1 MYSTRFHELMTRG
14 FSLSNKIYFK
24 EFDQHEFNQWI
35 DDCKRLLAKC
45 EPEPEGFPWFPDL
58 RHIEEVVM
66 LLAKTSSRIS
76 KGEITYIGIF

>member
-1 MYSTRFHELMTRG
+1 MFPSRFHELMTRG
-14 FSLSNKIYFK
+14 FSLSNKRYFREWNQY
-24 EFDQHEFNQWI
+24 EFDEWI
-35 DDCKRLLAKC
+35 AACRRLLSCC
-45 EPEPEGFPWFPDL
+45 EPEPPFPWFPDH